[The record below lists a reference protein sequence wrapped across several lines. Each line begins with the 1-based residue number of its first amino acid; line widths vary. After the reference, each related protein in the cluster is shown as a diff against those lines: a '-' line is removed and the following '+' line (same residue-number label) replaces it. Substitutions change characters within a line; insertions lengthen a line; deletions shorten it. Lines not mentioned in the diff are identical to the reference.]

1 MILSQSRIQELVDNG
16 EIVIHPYRRECVNPN
31 SYDVHLGEYI
41 GVYVD
46 AHLDAKKHNKIQIKK
61 IPLEG
66 MMLMP
71 GELYLAVTEEYTE
84 SHTVVPTLDGKSS
97 VGRLGIDIHC
107 TAGKGDVGFCGK
119 WTMEIKVVKP
129 VIVYSYMKIG
139 QLTYYQL
146 SGGVEVPQKY
156 NEKTTSKYNNQSDLP
171 MESMMWK
178 NFSHLYE
185 PGL

>member
-1 MILSQSRIQELVDNG
+1 
-16 EIVIHPYRRECVNPN
+16 
-31 SYDVHLGEYI
+31 
-41 GVYVD
+41 
-46 AHLDAKKHNKIQIKK
+46 
-61 IPLEG
+61 
-66 MMLMP
+66 
-71 GELYLAVTEEYTE
+71 
-84 SHTVVPTLDGKSS
+84 
-97 VGRLGIDIHC
+97 
-107 TAGKGDVGFCGK
+107 
-119 WTMEIKVVKP
+119 MEIKVVKP